1 VTRLHDP
8 AADPRETSS
17 ATTKLILGYVRDHA
31 GDEGVGAVLE
41 RAGIVPNLE
50 LLESDSHWVGYDT
63 RIRLMSAAV
72 EVLGDPEAMFKVGS
86 SAVRSSVNPSLV
98 LLLRALGSP
107 SQVFRSLPR
116 AVGKFTTTSTM
127 QMVEVTKTSAVIRYV
142 LHDGYA
148 HSRLDCSYAQGL
160 FSVVPEL
167 FGLPPARIVHEECES
182 GGAEACLYH
191 VTWAPRTRLR
201 RRAAGRAAIEAELNA
216 LRAQLESLQT
226 AASDLVGSNDLEA
239 VLVRIVEGAASAVL
253 AQGYLLAV
261 EVSGGRTLV
270 HAAGVAPEHREELA
284 NALLAGGDLG
294 QPAVVVDVVSTR
306 MRHGKLAVLYPRGQD
321 GVPNEKQMLRAYA
334 GHAAAALDMI
344 RAVDAAQRGQQRAD
358 TLLQLSRRLADATS
372 TAEVAHTVAQAL
384 PEITECTT
392 AGVMLWDDDAGAL
405 RFEELV
411 GFPEPDRRELLGAT
425 LTPGDV
431 PELAKMLTSLQPVQ
445 LTIDNVGEVLRG
457 LLELLGL
464 THFIA
469 VPLLAAGEL
478 LGVVTV
484 SWASSAPP
492 SVDQADLTMR
502 LMGVGDQASS
512 ALQNARLVSA
522 VRHQALHDALTDL
535 PNRVLFTDR
544 LEQALRSRSLRGV
557 GVLFCDLDRFKQVND
572 GMGHAAGDDL
582 LRQAAA
588 RIASAVRDED
598 SVARLSGDE
607 FAVLLPDVDDTTEAA
622 DVARRITAMFDA
634 PFRVEGE
641 EMRVTVSVGVA
652 VHRGPDGRV
661 DELLRSADAAMYDA
675 KQRGLNHVS
684 TSAAVADGRRTPA
697 PSLEREL
704 QDAIERDELQLMFQ
718 PIVDALTGRAVGA
731 EALVRWPH
739 PRLGL
744 LGPASFLPLA
754 EETQL
759 IVALDAWV
767 MREAC
772 RVAAEQQA
780 ATGLPLRVAVNLSG
794 RTLAA
799 PDLLSR
805 VRDAVQAA
813 NLPAECLELEVVESR
828 ALLDVAAVDGRLQA
842 LRRLGV
848 RIALDDFGTGYSTLA
863 WLRSLPIDQVKVDRS
878 FTSHVDAEDGTFGL
892 VRGVVALARE
902 LGLEVVAEGVETEGQ
917 LAALRAAGV
926 HLVQGYLLGR
936 PSPEWATTVA
946 HAPARDD
953 AARPKGLEPLAF

>member
-17 ATTKLILGYVRDHA
+17 ATTKLILGYVREHV
-31 GDEGVGAVLE
+31 GDDGVAAVLE

-72 EVLGDPEAMFKVGS
+72 DVLGDPDAMFKVGS
-86 SAVRSSVNPSLV
+86 SAVRSSVTPSLV

-107 SQVFRSLPR
+107 SQVMRSLPR

-127 QMVEVTKTSAVIRYV
+127 QMVDVTKTSAIIRYV
-142 LHDGYA
+142 LHDGYE

-167 FGLPPARIVHEECES
+167 FGLPPAHILHDECES
-182 GGAEACLYH
+182 DGADACIYH
-191 VTWAPRTRLR
+191 VTWAPRPRFR
-201 RRAAGRAAIEAELNA
+201 RGAARRAAMAAELNA

-253 AQGYLLAV
+253 AHGYLLAV
-261 EVSGGRTLV
+261 HVSGGRTLV
-270 HAAGVAPEHREELA
+270 HAAGVEPERRDELA
-284 NALLAGGDLG
+284 RALLTGGDLG

-344 RAVDAAQRGQQRAD
+344 RAVEAARRGQRRAD
-358 TLLQLSRRLADATS
+358 TLLELSRRLADATS

-384 PEITECTT
+384 PAITECKT
-392 AGVMLWDDDAGAL
+392 ASVMLWDDDAGAL
-405 RFEELV
+405 RFEEIV
-411 GFPEPDRRELLGAT
+411 GIPEADRHELLGTELRPA
-425 LTPGDV
+425 DV

-445 LTIDNVGEVLRG
+445 LTVDEVGDVLRG
-457 LLELLGL
+457 MLERLGL

-478 LGVVTV
+478 LGVVTA

-492 SVDQADLTMR
+492 SVDQGDLTMR
-502 LMGVGDQASS
+502 LKGVSDQASS

-522 VRHQALHDALTDL
+522 VRHQALHDALTGL

-582 LRQAAA
+582 LRQAAE
-588 RIASAVRDED
+588 RIAAAVRNGD
-598 SVARLSGDE
+598 SVGRLSGDE
-607 FAVLLPDVDDTTEAA
+607 FAVLLPDVDDATEAA
-622 DVARRITAMFDA
+622 HVARRITSMFDA
-634 PFRVEGE
+634 PFRIEGE

-661 DELLRSADAAMYDA
+661 DQILRSADAAMYDA

-684 TSAAVADGRRTPA
+684 TTVAMAGAALSAV

-704 QDAIERDELQLMFQ
+704 QDAIENDELQLMFQ
-718 PIVDALTGRAVGA
+718 PIVDAVTGAAVGA

-744 LGPASFLPLA
+744 LSPASFLPLA

-767 MREAC
+767 MRAAC
-772 RVAAEQQA
+772 LVAAEQRSV
-780 ATGLPLRVAVNLSG
+780 TGLPLRVAVNLSG

-813 NLPAECLELEVVESR
+813 DLPADCLELEVVESR
-828 ALLDVAAVDGRLQA
+828 ALLDVAAVQGRLQA

-848 RIALDDFGTGYSTLA
+848 RVALDDFGTGYSTLA
-863 WLRSLPIDQVKVDRS
+863 WLQSLPIDQVKVDRS
-878 FTSHVDAEDGTFGL
+878 FTSRVDTEDGTLGL

-902 LGLEVVAEGVETEGQ
+902 LGLEVVAEGVETDGQ
-917 LAALRAAGV
+917 LAALRDAGV
-926 HLVQGYLLGR
+926 QLVQGYLLGR
-936 PSPEWATTVA
+936 PSPEWVTTVA
-946 HAPARDD
+946 NVAPQPTGRSH
-953 AARPKGLEPLAF
+953 